1 MNFSHTELALFKR
14 KGIFIE
20 ICSISGLF
28 SELNKLCCFSAFCNH
43 IKYKTDNFSFQMF
56 IWEISSME
64 KNRIVATVIPIY
76 SHVCKEPPVVTSFF
90 ST

>member
-1 MNFSHTELALFKR
+1 M
-14 KGIFIE
+14 
-20 ICSISGLF
+20 F
-28 SELNKLCCFSAFCNH
+28 SELNKPCCFSAFCNR
-43 IKYKTDNFSFQMF
+43 IKYKTDNFSFQTL

-76 SHVCKEPPVVTSFF
+76 SNVCKEPLVVTSFF